1 MTRPL
6 PPPSAGPRPTGARAM
21 LALLLAGAVPAGLA
35 LTAATAALQ
44 PAPAQAQ
51 AAGVSN
57 RIVAVV
63 NGDVVSRADIEGR
76 RRLFAMSAGVP
87 AGGQALDR
95 LNDQV
100 LRLLI
105 DERLRMQEVQRRRI
119 PVMDNEIAETVRE
132 IEQRNN
138 LPPGGLTAQLRRA
151 GIEPRVLYDQ
161 IRVQIGWARLLR
173 RLLGPQAEPGE
184 SEVREYIEA
193 AKAREGQ
200 PEYLVSEI
208 FVPIEDPTREEQT
221 RRFVE
226 EVVGQL
232 RRGTPF
238 TVAATQFSQAQ
249 SALQGG
255 DLGWVRPE
263 QLDPAVGRVV
273 GQMPVGAITNP
284 IRVAGGW
291 QIVMLRQKRE
301 SGRDNATIL
310 SIRQVMFP
318 FTSPLDPDRPTQQQ
332 RDMVERA
339 RRLEG
344 ASCSA
349 IEAAAR
355 GTPRPADP
363 GPIRLETVQ
372 PPPLRQL
379 LASMPI
385 GRGSQPIVA
394 PDGVMVLAVCSRE
407 TRNLAELT
415 PDQARAQIVRDRVEL
430 LSRQLQR
437 DLRRRAQIEIRTQ
450 TERPSAP
457 EAAPASSRTRA
468 G

>member
-1 MTRPL
+1 MTRP
-6 PPPSAGPRPTGARAM
+6 PPPPLTGSRPTAPRAL
-21 LALLLAGAVPAGLA
+21 LALLLAATPAAGTLA
-35 LTAATAALQ
+35 AATLLLPAL
-44 PAPAQAQ
+44 PAPAQA
-51 AAGVSN
+51 ASN

-63 NGDVVSRADIEGR
+63 NGDVVTRNDVEGR
-76 RRLFAMSAGVP
+76 RRLFAISAGLPVS
-87 AGGQALDR
+87 AQALDG

-119 PVMDNEIAETVRE
+119 PVMDNEIAETIRE

-138 LPPGGLTAQLRRA
+138 LPPGGLRAQLNRA
-151 GIEPRVLYDQ
+151 GVEPRVLYDQ
-161 IRVQIGWARLLR
+161 IRVQIGWARLIR

-200 PEYLVSEI
+200 PEYLLSEI
-208 FVPIEDPTREEQT
+208 FIPVEDPTRAEQT

-226 EVVGQL
+226 EVVAQL

-238 TVAATQFSQAQ
+238 AIAATQFSQAQ

-255 DLGWVRPE
+255 DLGWVRTE
-263 QLDPAVGRVV
+263 QLDPEVARIV
-273 GQMPVGAITNP
+273 GQMPVGAVTNP
-284 IRVAGGW
+284 VRVAGGW
-291 QIVMLRQKRE
+291 QIVALRQKRE
-301 SGRDNATIL
+301 SGREMATIL
-310 SIRQVMFP
+310 SLRQVLFP
-318 FTSPLDPDRPTQQQ
+318 FSSPLDPERPTPQQ
-332 RDMVERA
+332 RETVERA
-339 RRLEG
+339 RRLQG
-344 ASCSA
+344 AGCDA
-349 IEAAAR
+349 VEAAAR

-363 GPIRLETVQ
+363 GPIRLESVQ

-379 LASMPI
+379 LASLPV
-385 GRGSQPIVA
+385 GRASQPIVS

-407 TRNLAELT
+407 SRNLAELT

-437 DLRRRAQIEIRTQ
+437 DLRRRAQIEMRL
-450 TERPSAP
+450 PPAAP
-457 EAAPASSRTRA
+457 EAAPAAAPRAPSPRA